1 MKGVLMAVH
10 YSRQSSRRYGAGAW
24 LRKAALG
31 LFTSAAMVSGALAA
45 PVTIVALGD
54 SLTHGYGLPVEEG
67 FVPQLETWLHENGAP
82 DAIVKN
88 AGVSGDTT
96 RGGYERFEW
105 SLAEG
110 GDAVIVEL
118 GGNDLLRGIDPASSR
133 ENLDGILVKAADRKL
148 PVLLTGMQA
157 PLNYGPEYKEAFD
170 AMYPELAEKH
180 GAIYDE
186 FFLEGMIDRPELF
199 QDDGIHPNK
208 DGVAVLV
215 DRFGPIVLQL
225 IEQVEASRE

>member
-1 MKGVLMAVH
+1 MMWHSKG
-10 YSRQSSRRYGAGAW
+10 RYGVSAW
-24 LRKAALG
+24 MRKVSLG
-31 LFTSAAMVSGALAA
+31 VFTSLALVSGAFAA

-54 SLTHGYGLPVEEG
+54 SLTHGFGLPIEDG
-67 FVPQLETWLHENGAP
+67 FVPQLEAWLHENGAP
-82 DAIVKN
+82 EAVVKN

-96 RGGYERFEW
+96 AGGLERFEW
-105 SLAEG
+105 SMAEG

-133 ENLDGILVKAADRKL
+133 DNLDGILTKAAARDL

-157 PLNYGPEYKEAFD
+157 PINYGPEYKEAFD

-186 FFLEGMIDRPELF
+186 FFLAGMIERPELF

-208 DGVAVLV
+208 DGVATLV
-215 DRFGPIVLQL
+215 NRFGPLVLQL
-225 IEQVEASRE
+225 IERVEAARN

>member
-1 MKGVLMAVH
+1 MTVH
-10 YSRQSSRRYGAGAW
+10 YSRHSTRRYGAGVW

-31 LFTSAAMVSGALAA
+31 LFTSLALVSGAFAA

-54 SLTHGYGLPVEEG
+54 SLTHGFGLPVEEG
-67 FVPQLETWLHENGAP
+67 FVPQLEAWLQENGAP

-96 RGGYERFEW
+96 RGGVERFEW

-133 ENLDGILVKAADRKL
+133 MNLDGILTKAGDRDL

-157 PLNYGPEYKEAFD
+157 PLNYGPEYKKAFD
-170 AMYPELAEKH
+170 AMYPDLAQKH
-180 GAIYDE
+180 GAIYDP

-208 DGVAVLV
+208 DGVATLV
-215 DRFGPIVLQL
+215 NRFGPLVLQL
-225 IEQVEASRE
+225 IERVEASRE

>member
-1 MKGVLMAVH
+1 MNRYFKG
-10 YSRQSSRRYGAGAW
+10 RYGVSAW
-24 LRKAALG
+24 MRKAALG
-31 LFTSAAMVSGALAA
+31 LFTSATLVSGAFAA

-67 FVPQLETWLHENGAP
+67 FVPQLEAWLHENGAP
-82 DAIVKN
+82 DAVVKN

-96 RGGYERFEW
+96 RGGLERFEW
-105 SLAEG
+105 SMAEG

-133 ENLDGILVKAADRKL
+133 ENLDGILVKAAKQDL

-170 AMYPELAEKH
+170 AMYPELAEEH
-180 GAIYDE
+180 DAVYDP

-215 DRFGPIVLQL
+215 DRFGPIVLEL
-225 IEQVEASRE
+225 IERVEAARQ

>member
-1 MKGVLMAVH
+1 MKGVLMNSQVV
-10 YSRQSSRRYGAGAW
+10 RRYGAGAW

-31 LFTSAAMVSGALAA
+31 LFTSLTLVSGAFAA

-67 FVPQLETWLHENGAP
+67 FVPQLEAWLQDNGAP
-82 DAIVKN
+82 DVIVKN

-96 RGGYERFEW
+96 RGGVERFEW

-133 ENLDGILVKAADRKL
+133 VNLDGILVKAAKQNL
-148 PVLLTGMQA
+148 PILLTGMQA

-170 AMYPELAEKH
+170 AMYPELAEEH
-180 GAIYDE
+180 GAIYDP

-215 DRFGPIVLQL
+215 SRFGPIALQL
-225 IEQVEASRE
+225 IERVEASRE

>member
-1 MKGVLMAVH
+1 MKGVLMNVMV
-10 YSRQSSRRYGAGAW
+10 SGRYGVAGL
-24 LRKAALG
+24 LRKAAIG
-31 LFTSAAMVSGALAA
+31 LFTSLSLVSGAFAA

-67 FVPQLETWLHENGAP
+67 FVPQLEAWLRGNGAP
-82 DAIVKN
+82 EAVVKN

-96 RGGYERFEW
+96 RGGLERFEW

-133 ENLDGILVKAADRKL
+133 ANLDGILTKASERDL

-157 PLNYGPEYKEAFD
+157 PINYGPDYKEAFD
-170 AMYPELAEKH
+170 AMYPELAEEH

-199 QDDGIHPNK
+199 QSDGIHPNAE
-208 DGVAVLV
+208 GVAHLV
-215 DRFGPIVLQL
+215 SRFGPLVLQL
-225 IEQVEASRE
+225 IAEVEAIRQ